1 MNLKWLSIKYYFKSM
16 TLQVFMLDQNPLSL
30 NYHVLLNSYQII
42 YTTNLSSIRLHVM
55 NGLLL

>member
-1 MNLKWLSIKYYFKSM
+1 M